1 MHRLLAMHLAQRRPR
16 LLGKTQRRFMAAV
29 SGDPLAQLGLLL
41 IGQGAGVQAHR
52 PIGSRLGNAVLLR
65 TRAIHV

>member
-1 MHRLLAMHLAQRRPR
+1 MHRLIAMHLAQRRPR
-16 LLGKTQRRFMAAV
+16 LLGKTQRSFMAAV
-29 SGDPLAQLGLLL
+29 PGDPLAQLGLLL

-65 TRAIHV
+65 TWAIHV